1 MKIVIAPDSF
11 KESLDAI
18 TAAESIAA
26 GMRRVLPDAQY
37 ELVPMADGGE
47 GTVEAI
53 VTAHQGI
60 FAEAEVL
67 GPLSRC
73 VTARYGI
80 VDGDFKFV
88 ISSRDGVW
96 NGRLVRRAREEV
108 DLTAAAP
115 QVVADLRK
123 RLNAL
128 REEVNAARRPE
139 SRQEISEKGREKLRA
154 LGYIERQRGK

>member
-18 TAAESIAA
+18 TAAETITA

-53 VTAHQGI
+53 VTAHKGE

-67 GPLSRC
+67 GPLSRR

-80 VDGDFKFV
+80 VD
-88 ISSRDGVW
+88 S
-96 NGRLVRRAREEV
+96 GRVAILEI
-108 DLTAAAP
+108 AAATGLHLVP
-115 QVVADLRK
+115 PAK
-123 RLNAL
+123 RNPAATTSYGVGELIRAAL
-128 REEVNAARRPE
+128 DR
-139 SRQEISEKGREKLRA
+139 S
-154 LGYIERQRGK
+154 